1 MAWTSMSKILK
12 LLPSWVRNLFTFG
25 FASRDLVDAQEVT
38 NVATNDSDE
47 NSLVANQSPFLRLPL
62 ELRMKIYKELSPDL
76 SFKPKIYLRL
86 NCGTSGKSVLVKH
99 FREDGR
105 PCYSAILR
113 LNRQLY
119 HEAIP
124 LWDRQSNKSL
134 ANGHF
139 ARIRSINTSTVQ
151 WSLIAKSPYTESF
164 PGL

>member
-1 MAWTSMSKILK
+1 MAWTWMSKILK
-12 LLPSWVRNLFTFG
+12 LLPSWVRNFFTSES
-25 FASRDLVDAQEVT
+25 ASRDLVDTQEVT

-62 ELRMKIYKELSPDL
+62 ELRMIIYKELSPDL

-86 NCGTSGKSVLVKH
+86 NRGPSVKCVPVKR

-134 ANGHF
+134 ANGPS
-139 ARIRSINTSTVQ
+139 ARIRSINTSTVR
-151 WSLIAKSPYTESF
+151 WSSIPESPYTESF

>member
-1 MAWTSMSKILK
+1 MAWTWMSRILK
-12 LLPSWVRNLFTFG
+12 LLPSWVRNLFTSG
-25 FASRDLVDAQEVT
+25 IASRDLVDAQEVT

-47 NSLVANQSPFLRLPL
+47 NSLVANQSPFLRLPP

-76 SFKPKIYLRL
+76 GFNPKIYLRL
-86 NCGTSGKSVLVKH
+86 NRGASGKIVLVRH

-113 LNRQLY
+113 LSRQLY

-134 ANGHF
+134 ANEPF
-139 ARIRSINTSTVQ
+139 ARIRSINTSTVR
-151 WSLIAKSPYTESF
+151 WSSIPKSPYSESF
-164 PGL
+164 SGL